1 LIKWLAAVSSTSQL
15 EHQTHAVD
23 HQELWAVRRLIWDL
37 GSGTWE
43 LGACTPDVSSW
54 GVIVLWFASG
64 CSVGF

>member
-1 LIKWLAAVSSTSQL
+1 
-15 EHQTHAVD
+15 
-23 HQELWAVRRLIWDL
+23 VRRLIWDL

-64 CSVGF
+64 CSVGFGLNVIITWRPMLGMLRVVV